1 MKSLTLRIYLSV
13 VAVLLLFALIAAWVA
28 HTNLEGDRE
37 MHRRGM
43 AHERYEALGELIE
56 HSLPDG
62 QAPRSAQAEELLE
75 LSDRLHIPMALDDPM
90 GLSIVQSPLFSSW
103 AHVHGKLIKSLTE
116 KKSSDEEHD
125 DKQIEGAMGEGL
137 YRQVWAD
144 GRVLWLLRPARPPM
158 AVAIGASQAFY
169 PPRQPP
175 FWPQFM
181 PWFPAADLLLALFLL
196 FVAVAAGAWPVAH
209 RLTRRLKLLQQGVEH
224 FGNGQLQQRVMVQG
238 HDEVADL
245 ARSFNQAADQIESL
259 IGAHRSLLANASHEL
274 RSPLARLKMAV
285 SLMAESAPSHSVM
298 LQQEIH
304 QNIGELDALVE
315 EVLLASRLDANAP
328 LQCQS
333 VDVLGML
340 AEEVQP
346 FHGLIHLL
354 PASLTT
360 GTSSLTLQADER
372 LLRRA
377 VRNLLENAKRYG
389 SQQHGE
395 VHPTSVE
402 VFAVQRDGWV
412 DIVVQDRGPG
422 VPADQQERIF
432 EPFYRLAGHAEHAG
446 GVGLGL
452 SLVRQIAQRHG
463 GSVKCEPREG
473 GGSKFII
480 SLPAQAASVT

>member
-37 MHRRGM
+37 IHRRGI
-43 AHERYEALGELIE
+43 AQERYEALGELIE
-56 HSLPDG
+56 HSLPEAH
-62 QAPRSAQAEELLE
+62 APRNAQSEELLE
-75 LSDRLHIPMALDDPM
+75 LSERLHIPMALDDPS
-90 GLSIVQSPLFSSW
+90 GQAIVQSPQFAVW
-103 AHVHGKLIKSLTE
+103 ARSHEKLIKSLANRAPGDDENVE
-116 KKSSDEEHD
+116 KYMER
-125 DKQIEGAMGEGL
+125 AMGEGL
-137 YRQVWAD
+137 YRQVWSD
-144 GRVLWLLRPARPPM
+144 GRVLWLLRPARPAM
-158 AVAIGASQAFY
+158 AVSMGASQAFH

-175 FWPQFM
+175 FWPRVI
-181 PWFPAADLLLALFLL
+181 PWFPAADLLLILFVL

-209 RLTRRLKLLQQGVEH
+209 RLTRRLKSLQQGVEH

-245 ARSFNQAADQIESL
+245 AHSFNQAADQIESL

-285 SLMAESAPSHSVM
+285 SLMSDAGPSQTVQ

-315 EVLLASRLDANAP
+315 EVLLASRFDANAP
-328 LQCQS
+328 QQRHT

-340 AEEVQP
+340 ADEVQT
-346 FHGLIHLL
+346 FKVLIHLL
-354 PASLTT
+354 PASLPS
-360 GTSSLTLQADER
+360 GTSTLTLPADER

-389 SQQHGE
+389 SQQQGD

-402 VFAVQRDGWV
+402 VLAVQREGWV

-422 VPADQQERIF
+422 VPADQRERIF

-463 GSVKCEPREG
+463 GSVRCEPREG
-473 GGSKFII
+473 SGSKFII
-480 SLPAQAASVT
+480 SLPVKAA